1 MDIMV
6 LQPKPEDYPRIR
18 KALRIYKVAS
28 IVTGIML
35 LLLLTEMIL
44 KYAPVHVELFAGGS
58 EGGLYFAP
66 VIVGEGCQWFSL
78 FNPWQVGCEM
88 TTTGDGV
95 NLSLLILITH
105 GWFYVGYLIS
115 AYLLWSPMRWNFWR
129 FLQLALGG
137 VVPLM
142 SFFLEVKIAREVS
155 HFLDERERSVD
166 DASAAAAAS
175 TTTAASAAQTS
186 KGQ

>member
-1 MDIMV
+1 MV

-18 KALRIYKVAS
+18 TALKIYKVAS

-44 KYAPVHVELFAGGS
+44 KYAPLHVELFAGGS

-66 VIVGEGCQWFSL
+66 VIVGEGCQWYSL

-129 FLQLALGG
+129 FLKLALGG

-142 SFFLEVKIAREVS
+142 SFFLEVRVAREVS
-155 HFLDERERSVD
+155 QFLDEHDGDGPGAPTSP
-166 DASAAAAAS
+166 SS
-175 TTTAASAAQTS
+175 TPTAARAAQTS
-186 KGQ
+186 EGP